1 MKSKFRML
9 FLTRIIFGFI
19 VFLSGLIFLLNR
31 LINFDKTMYLSLILV
46 SVLLSFLIYVS
57 IDLFKVCSIE
67 ISEKGLIKTFL
78 FSRNKNE
85 IAFTDILSVERHKT
99 SLKDTRLINISD
111 GYYFS
116 VIKLENEEDLIISPD
131 YYENYNE
138 MIEFIK
144 SKINP

>member
-1 MKSKFRML
+1 MF
-9 FLTRIIFGFI
+9 FGFI
-19 VFLSGLIFLLNR
+19 VFLSGLTFLFNR
-31 LINFDKTMYLSLILV
+31 LIYFDKTMYLSLILV

-67 ISEKGLIKTFL
+67 ISENSLIKTFL
-78 FSRNKNE
+78 FSRKKYE
-85 IAFTDILSVERHKT
+85 IAFNDILRIERLKT

-111 GYYFS
+111 GYYYS
-116 VIKLENEEDLIISPD
+116 VIKLVNEEDLIISPD

>member
-78 FSRNKNE
+78 FSRNKYE

>member
-67 ISEKGLIKTFL
+67 ISEKCLIKTFL
-78 FSRNKNE
+78 FSRNKYE
-85 IAFTDILSVERHKT
+85 IAFTDILNVERYKT